1 MARPL
6 WHKEADKSRN
16 RGSMSRHEGCVWCPD
31 ADAKTDG
38 TIKLNSSQTP
48 VAVLSLLYSTRLRD
62 SPARSRYNLYTFHW
76 RKFPALRP
84 VSIELAGF
92 LLTSIRI
99 SVSLKLS
106 KAYRPLR
113 KKFFTFFLLERKFHR
128 LQYRTRSGIKL
139 NCHKVKVE
147 RWIELSTSG
156 RITGTLFTSF
166 GSRAFLRVRDVYLPS
181 SGDKRPCKHPLKPLA
196 NSLQPNESLRNER

>member
-16 RGSMSRHEGCVWCPD
+16 RGSMSHHEGCVWCPD

-48 VAVLSLLYSTRLRD
+48 VAVLSLLHSTRLRD

-92 LLTSIRI
+92 LLTSIR
-99 SVSLKLS
+99 
-106 KAYRPLR
+106 PLR

-147 RWIELSTSG
+147 R
-156 RITGTLFTSF
+156 
-166 GSRAFLRVRDVYLPS
+166 
-181 SGDKRPCKHPLKPLA
+181 
-196 NSLQPNESLRNER
+196 